1 MVAFPAHLS
10 LRPISPWGPDVW
22 DEWKEA
28 RAARRGKALL
38 ACETPEYLFLLHL
51 GYENSFEIARLYA

>member
-1 MVAFPAHLS
+1 MVAFPANLS

-38 ACETPEYLFLLHL
+38 ACETPEYLFFTASGLRKL
-51 GYENSFEIARLYA
+51 I